1 MVVKLTPRHR
11 QIARAVGKVEQAVV
25 GVVLLLLARKVAV
38 VNPHV
43 VAVSEGYSIRVG
55 LRYLQISYNDV
66 LPVLDVKSQTV
77 EPCAAASSYDG
88 LVACHRHHVVLLLR
102 VGAVVVKAL
111 QVGIQYYYIRF
122 LCPGI
127 LLKVGAV
134 SYMHNLSAGPSGGS
148 AQSEVGIVG
157 KAHKP
162 MLCHDACR
170 SARNSK

>member
-11 QIARAVGKVEQAVV
+11 QIARAVGEVEQAVV
-25 GVVLLLLARKVAV
+25 GIVLLLLARKVAV

-43 VAVSEGYSIRVG
+43 VAVSEGDGIRVG
-55 LRYLQISYNDV
+55 LRYLQVTYNDV

-77 EPCAAASSYDG
+77 EPCAAASTYDG

-122 LCPGI
+122 LCTCI

-134 SYMHNLSAGPSGGS
+134 SYMHNLSAGPSGAVES
-148 AQSEVGIVG
+148 STNAAVVRTVCP
-157 KAHKP
+157 K
-162 MLCHDACR
+162 
-170 SARNSK
+170 